1 MKIKKEIEELFYRPT
16 NMSIIEMNKFEE
28 KEMMKKRTCA
38 WYNWLSN
45 YISGSI
51 KNGGQC

>member
-28 KEMMKKRTCA
+28 KEMTKKRSCP